1 MGFSGG
7 GSNILKPHTHNGLTV
22 LDGGAL
28 DFNNITQSQSTA
40 GMVFFSDGTHLQ
52 QLAYPGSP
60 AGETLTAVAASTAPS
75 WAAAASGGSW
85 SEQGND
91 INTVKG
97 TSLDVTVTD
106 ADVYQVLYNVASGG
120 DQSAPVLAMRLND
133 VTTSSYQTL
142 AQWGTGGSATESEAR
157 TKTKWLCSIGGG
169 DDGYNG
175 CAYVYKSDSNFAAD
189 SQGGATFVCNT
200 QQISSTAPLY
210 VIANCGAN
218 TSVTSAITKITLV
231 VMNEN
236 DDDNAQ
242 IVGSMR
248 VNSLSYS

>member
-1 MGFSGG
+1 MGFGGG
-7 GSNILKPHTHNGLTV
+7 GSAGMTAPVHNNVPLQ
-22 LDGGAL
+22 GGPL
-28 DFNNITQSQSTA
+28 DFANDTIASLNAGSTT
-40 GMVFFSDGTHLQ
+40 FSDGAALQ
-52 QLAYPGSP
+52 ELVIGN
-60 AGETLTAVAASTAPS
+60 AGETLTVNGGGTAPEWAVAGGAGAWAS
-75 WAAAASGGSW
+75 
-85 SEQGND
+85 EGND

-97 TSLDVTVTD
+97 VSLDVSVSD

-120 DQSAPVLAMRLND
+120 DEAAPVLAMRLND
-133 VTTSSYQTL
+133 VTTSSYTTL
-142 AQWGTGGSATESEAR
+142 AQWGATGASTESEVR
-157 TKTKWLCSIGGG
+157 TKTKWMCSIGGG

-189 SQGGATFVCNT
+189 SQGGATFICNT

-210 VIANCGAN
+210 VIANIGTN
-218 TSVTSAITKITLV
+218 TSITTAITKITLV